1 MYIQAVKPGR
11 RIYYDAENISLNNL
25 KINNSQQMYHP
36 LSKNTNSLEQ
46 FVLSYKDLCLLAWRF
61 YIRAIWMDTHYFFT
75 VHGVIIH
82 QMNT

>member
-1 MYIQAVKPGR
+1 
-11 RIYYDAENISLNNL
+11 
-25 KINNSQQMYHP
+25 MYHP

-46 FVLSYKDLCLLAWRF
+46 FALGYKDLRLLTPRF
-61 YIRAIWMDTHYFFT
+61 CIRAIWMDTHYFFT